1 MTSPSATKI
10 FMTLVVVAPMDRSTA
25 ISRVFSST
33 SMTSVATTM
42 KLATSMMKPRIT
54 AMAIR
59 SIMRAEKRL
68 RFISPQSL
76 VRKG

>member
-1 MTSPSATKI
+1 MASPSATKI
-10 FMTLVVVAPMDRSTA
+10 FMMLVVVAPIDRSTA

-33 SMTSVATTM
+33 SMTRVATTM

-54 AMAIR
+54 AMAMR
-59 SIMRAEKRL
+59 SIISAEKRL

-76 VRKG
+76 VRNG